1 MIDGI
6 SRRGMLGFMATAAAG
21 SLTATGAFAQSAT
34 LVAATYPGGWEEAHR
49 KFVGP
54 LFTKNTGAGLS
65 LAPVQGLD
73 QVAKIVA
80 SKGNPPYDVAL
91 LPTGPMLQALP
102 QNVLM
107 PFPAGKSKNLA
118 NLPEAF
124 RRSAGPDVS
133 LQIMGI
139 AYNPE
144 RIKTP
149 PTSWQALW
157 DPRYKGRVG
166 LCSMTSGLGTA
177 FMLEIARMAG
187 GDPYKMDAAFGAIR
201 DLLPNVATIANNP
214 STLATLFQQG
224 EVDIA
229 PQFLNEVEVLRAKGV
244 PIAFARPETG
254 LALLASGMHIVAGTK
269 VPDLAVAYIDAAL
282 DAEVQAKLAE
292 APYYLVPTN
301 GKVPLAG
308 SLASLAKN
316 MDELAKNNQ
325 YDWEIVN
332 AQRPDWI
339 NRFNREV
346 KK

>member
-6 SRRGMLGFMATAAAG
+6 SRRSVLGLMATAAAG
-21 SLTATGAFAQSAT
+21 AMPASRAFAQGTT

-54 LFTKNTGAGLS
+54 LFTKATGASLS

-107 PFPAGKSKNLA
+107 PFPVEKSKNLA
-118 NLPEAF
+118 NVPEAF
-124 RRSAGPDVS
+124 RRSAGPDVA

-187 GDPYKMDAAFGAIR
+187 GDPYKMDAGFTAIR

-224 EVDIA
+224 EIDIA

-254 LALLASGMHIVAGTK
+254 WALLASGMHVVSGTK

-282 DAEVQAKLAE
+282 DADVQAKLAE
-292 APYYLVPTN
+292 APYYLIPTSS
-301 GKVPLAG
+301 KVPFAG
-308 SLASLAKN
+308 SLSSLAKN
-316 MDELAKNNQ
+316 MEELAKNNQ